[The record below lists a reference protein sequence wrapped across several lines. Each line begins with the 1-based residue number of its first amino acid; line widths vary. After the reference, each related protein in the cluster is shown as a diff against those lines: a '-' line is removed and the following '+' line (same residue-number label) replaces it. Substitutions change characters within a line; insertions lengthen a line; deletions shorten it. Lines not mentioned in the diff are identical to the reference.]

1 MTRKHFVAAVARVMQ
16 PGIKYDYCLILT
28 GAEGVGKSTL
38 FSIMGG
44 EWFSD
49 SLTTMEGKDGM
60 EQLRGGWIFELSEL
74 SSIKR
79 SEVEQVKAFISK
91 QTDTYRPAY
100 GVVREMFPRQCVF
113 CGTTNETYFLKG
125 DTGNRRFWVI
135 EVDGSLKRVNDARE
149 ALIKDRDQL
158 WAEAV
163 HYYNEGE
170 PLILPDDL
178 NAEIKR
184 RQDEHNDA
192 QDDPTRGLLETFLD
206 KKLPPDWATWELS
219 RRRAYFR
226 NPDPL
231 DANGTETRSKMCAA
245 EFICEYLG
253 MDISDKDYKYK
264 ARNICRL
271 MREISG
277 WEEAGTSRHAEFLY
291 GRQRSFKRDK
301 KIMEDDNL

>member
-1 MTRKHFVAAVARVMQ
+1 MQ

-135 EVDGSLKRVNDARE
+135 EVDGSLRRVNDTRD

-163 HYYNEGE
+163 HYYNDGE
-170 PLILPDDL
+170 LLFLGKVDED
-178 NAEIKR
+178 AARKR
-184 RQDEHNDA
+184 QQDFNDNS
-192 QDDPTRGLLETFLD
+192 DDPWVGMIQNFLD
-206 KKLPPDWATWELS
+206 TKLPPDWAMWNLQ
-219 RRRAYFR
+219 RRREFYRGEADSISAAVTMPRERACAMEF
-226 NPDPL
+226 L
-231 DANGTETRSKMCAA
+231 TEVLRRDVGGK
-245 EFICEYLG
+245 ELKYEVRKFNRIVKELNWG
-253 MDISDKDYKYK
+253 EYK
-264 ARNICRL
+264 A
-271 MREISG
+271 MRINQYG
-277 WEEAGTSRHAEFLY
+277 LVNGFLKSLQNETDND
-291 GRQRSFKRDK
+291 G
-301 KIMEDDNL
+301 EDDL